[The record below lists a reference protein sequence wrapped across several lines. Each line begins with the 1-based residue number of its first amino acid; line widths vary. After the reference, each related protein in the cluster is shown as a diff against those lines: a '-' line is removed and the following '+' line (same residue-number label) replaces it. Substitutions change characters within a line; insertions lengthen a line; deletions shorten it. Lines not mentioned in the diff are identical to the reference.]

1 MTIRKLKEEKKEITD
16 KTALLKRELD
26 FLKEKMT
33 DYDDVQRECDDNNE
47 KWKRLFDI
55 GIIDENANP
64 INNDMN

>member
-16 KTALLKRELD
+16 KTALLKREFDL
-26 FLKEKMT
+26 LKEKMT
-33 DYDDVQRECDDNNE
+33 DYDD
-47 KWKRLFDI
+47 KLKRLFEL